1 MLRRLYIRNYLL
13 IDEAELALE
22 DGLTIITG
30 ETGSGKSILLGALAL
45 AMGER
50 AEAGALRDPAQRC
63 VIEIE
68 ADVSRLGMQGW
79 FEANGILYEP
89 TVILRR
95 QLDPAIAGRPGR
107 SRAFVNDTPV
117 RVEQLRELGARL
129 VHVHSQH
136 HALLLNDP
144 RFRLGL
150 LDHLAGQRDRAAAYT
165 GHYHRWAAL
174 RRELDHRREEE
185 ARSRA
190 EQDFIVFQLNELE
203 AAAVQPDE
211 QERLEQELARAEH
224 AGDLMR
230 ALEAASEGL
239 SGERGVG
246 HLLSAVRQELARVSR
261 HDPAVAALL
270 ARLESAAI
278 ELKDIAGE
286 AENMAAHVSMDPAE
300 AERLRDR
307 LDTILRLQQKHR
319 VRSNAE
325 LLALQ
330 EELSARAAAIG
341 SLGDRIATLQAQE
354 AEAHAGVVRLARELS
369 LARKAAIAPLGDRVE
384 AMLAELGMPKAVFR
398 VEHAMLEAPGP
409 NGVDAVR
416 LLFSA
421 NADRAPAPLDKVAS
435 GGELGRVMLALIALA
450 ADSQDLPTVI
460 FDEIDTGVSG
470 EVADRVGGLMARM
483 AGQRQVLAITHL
495 PQIAGRAAHHL
506 LVTKTDAQETVRTHI
521 SPLTMEQRVEAIARM
536 LSGRKLTEAALENA
550 RALLGGK

>member
-1 MLRRLYIRNYLL
+1 MLQRLYIRNYLL
-13 IDEAELALE
+13 IDEAELALGK
-22 DGLTIITG
+22 GLTIITG

-68 ADVSRLGMQGW
+68 VDVARLDLRSW
-79 FEANGILYEP
+79 FETNGIPYEP
-89 TVILRR
+89 AVILRR
-95 QLDPAIAGRPGR
+95 QLDPGGR

-136 HALLLNDP
+136 HTLLLNDL

-150 LDHLAGQRDRAAAYT
+150 LDHLAGQRDRAAAYAA
-165 GHYHRWAAL
+165 HYQQWSAL
-174 RRELDHRREEE
+174 RGELVRLQEEE

-190 EQDFIVFQLNELE
+190 EQDFITFQLNELE
-203 AAAVQPDE
+203 AAALRPDE
-211 QERLEQELARAEH
+211 QELLEQDLARAEH
-224 AGDLMR
+224 AGELLR
-230 ALEAASEGL
+230 ALEATSEGL

-246 HLLSAVRQELARVSR
+246 HLLTAVRQELARASR
-261 HDPAVAALL
+261 FDPAVSALL
-270 ARLESAAI
+270 TRLESAAI
-278 ELKDIAGE
+278 ELKDISAE
-286 AENMAAHVSMDPAE
+286 AEDLATNVSMDPVA

-319 VRSNAE
+319 VRSTAE

-330 EELSARAAAIG
+330 GELATRATAIG
-341 SLGDRIATLQAQE
+341 SLGERITVLEEQE
-354 AEAHAGVVRLARELS
+354 AEAKGTVREQARQLS
-369 LARKAAIAPLGDRVE
+369 VARSKAIQPLGDRME

-398 VEHAMLEAPGP
+398 VEHTVLEVPGP
-409 NGVDAVR
+409 SGVDAVR

-450 ADSQDLPTVI
+450 ADSQGLPTVI

-483 AGQRQVLAITHL
+483 AAQRQILAITHL
-495 PQIAGRAAHHL
+495 PQIAGKAAHHL
-506 LVTKTDAQETVRTHI
+506 LVTKTEAQEAVRTQI

-536 LSGRKLTEAALENA
+536 LSGRKLTKAALDHA
-550 RALLGGK
+550 RTLLAGK